1 MPNDNKESENE
12 QEKVQLFKEQPQ
24 SHLKLKFELNHMK
37 LYVEKD
43 TGYVDNSENKIEQQF
58 Q

>member
-1 MPNDNKESENE
+1 
-12 QEKVQLFKEQPQ
+12 
-24 SHLKLKFELNHMK
+24 MK

-58 Q
+58 QWESDSKYQTKNFGIKLIEI